1 MTNPITAALT
11 NASTIGIIHGPSVSR
26 EVNMTLEKFSSK
38 YPKGWLVLER
48 SPLKNSLMV
57 DREYSSINMLLEDCD
72 VLAAF
77 PVLECP
83 QALLEL
89 PPSLIQATTPW
100 EAMAN
105 ALRLEIPTVC
115 WSNADFHQPP
125 PWLVPMGGGW
135 WRGRRTTLF

>member
-1 MTNPITAALT
+1 MNPITAALT
-11 NASTIGIIHGPSVSR
+11 AASTIGIVHGPSVSR
-26 EVNMTLEKFSSK
+26 EVREALEKLSGK
-38 YPKGWLVLER
+38 YSKGWLVLER

-57 DREYSSINMLLEDCD
+57 DREYSSINMLIEDCD

-83 QALLEL
+83 PRLLEL
-89 PPSLIQATTPW
+89 PPSLIRATTPW

-105 ALRLEIPTVC
+105 AIRLDIPTIC
-115 WSNADFHQPP
+115 WSNADLHPPP

-135 WRGRRTTLF
+135 WRGQRTTLF

>member
-1 MTNPITAALT
+1 MNPITQALT
-11 NASTIGIIHGPSVSR
+11 AASTIGIVHGPSVSR
-26 EVNMTLEKFSSK
+26 EVRKALGKLSGR
-38 YPKGWLVLER
+38 YPLDWLVLER

-57 DREYSSINMLLEDCD
+57 DQEYSSINMLLKNCD

-83 QALLEL
+83 PALLEL

-100 EAMAN
+100 DAMAN
-105 ALRLEIPTVC
+105 AIRLDKPTIC
-115 WSNADFHQPP
+115 WSNAELHEPP

-135 WRGRRTTLF
+135 WRGQRTTLF